1 MNVEFDRPKRV
12 RLVDIAEKVGV
23 SRRAVSAVL
32 LGTGGNRVT
41 VGEQKAKE
49 IQLVAKSMG
58 YQPNLAA
65 RQLVG
70 KRSHTFGLLVAS
82 AGDPLRSF
90 LIQHLDEEAV
100 AHGNR
105 TLIGNTVIA
114 PDRFEKTVQLFT
126 NSGVDGVL
134 CAVHSWLPG
143 DRADLL
149 GQHPCTVFYED
160 PGTPNA
166 CFVTVD
172 RRAAIRKA
180 TSFLI
185 EKGRERIGLALN
197 VKSRKSQKD
206 RLIGYKE
213 ALSQHG
219 HKFTPELVF
228 HASPKHKNAYASHD
242 VDSLKWSFPEEVID
256 DLIEKLIIGQSADA
270 IIAHDD
276 YWAATLIKRLHRRG
290 VRVPDDVAVVGYLNH
305 YLADFTDPAITTIDL
320 NHLSAATEMVSML
333 EKMIR
338 GEELPAD
345 QRQVLIQPQL
355 IERESA

>member
-1 MNVEFDRPKRV
+1 MTVEFGRPKRV

-32 LGTGGNRVT
+32 LGTGGSRVT
-41 VGEQKAKE
+41 VGEEKAKE
-49 IQLVAKSMG
+49 IQRVANSMG

-90 LIQHLDEEAV
+90 LIQYLDEEAA

-114 PDRFEKTVQLFT
+114 PDRFDKNVQLFT

-134 CAVHSWLPG
+134 CAVHNWLPG
-143 DRADLL
+143 DRTALL
-149 GQHPCTVFYED
+149 NQHPCTVFYED
-160 PGTPNA
+160 PGIPNA

-172 RRAAIRKA
+172 RVDAVRQA
-180 TSFLI
+180 TDYLI
-185 EKGRERIGLALN
+185 EQGRERIGLALTM
-197 VKSRKSQKD
+197 KSKKSEKD
-206 RLIGYKE
+206 RLRGFKE
-213 ALSQHG
+213 AQKSGGQTFSPNFL
-219 HKFTPELVF
+219 FY
-228 HASPKHKNAYASHD
+228 ASPKYKDAHAWHD
-242 VDSLKWSFPEEVID
+242 VDTVKWSFPEAVID
-256 DLIEKLIIGQSADA
+256 DLIERLVVGEGADA

-276 YWAATLIKRLHRRG
+276 YWAATLIKRLRYRG

-305 YLADFTDPAITTIDL
+305 YLADFTDPPLTTIDL
-320 NHLSAATEMVSML
+320 DHMTAAKEMVSML
-333 EKMIR
+333 ERMI
-338 GEELPAD
+338 GSEELPAD
-345 QRQVLIQPQL
+345 QRQILIKPRL
-355 IERESA
+355 IVRESA

>member
-1 MNVEFDRPKRV
+1 MSLDYNRPKRV

-32 LGTGGNRVT
+32 LGTGGNRVG
-41 VGEQKAKE
+41 VGDQKAKE
-49 IQLVAKSMG
+49 IRRVAKSMG

-134 CAVHSWLPG
+134 CAVHNWLPG
-143 DRADLL
+143 DRAALL
-149 GQHPCTVFYED
+149 QQHPCTVFYED
-160 PGTPNA
+160 PGIPGA
-166 CFVTVD
+166 AFVTAD
-172 RRAAIRKA
+172 RVSAARQA
-180 TSFLI
+180 TAYLLSQ
-185 EKGRERIGLALN
+185 GRRRIGLALTA
-197 VKSRKSQKD
+197 KSRPSAKE
-206 RLIGYKE
+206 RLQGYKR
-213 ALSQHG
+213 ALRDQDEQFRSD
-219 HKFTPELVF
+219 LLYY
-228 HASPKHKNAYASHD
+228 ASPKYKDPFAWHNAE
-242 VDSLKWSFPEEVID
+242 SLKWSFPEDVID
-256 DLIEKLIIGQSADA
+256 DLIEKLVVGQSADA

-276 YWAATLIKRLHRRG
+276 YWAATLIKLLHRRG

-305 YLADFTDPAITTIDL
+305 YLADFTDPPLTTIDL
-320 NHLSAATEMVSML
+320 SHLAAAAEMVSLL
-333 EKMIR
+333 EKMIS
-338 GEELPAD
+338 GEELSPD
-345 QRQVLIQPQL
+345 QLQVRIEPKLIVRQ
-355 IERESA
+355 SA

>member
-1 MNVEFDRPKRV
+1 MAVEFDRPKRV

-41 VGEQKAKE
+41 VGEEKAKE
-49 IQLVAKSMG
+49 IKRIAQEMG

-114 PDRFEKTVQLFT
+114 PDRFDKNVQLFT

-143 DRADLL
+143 DRTALL
-149 GQHPCTVFYED
+149 KQHPCTVFYED
-160 PGTPNA
+160 PGIPDA

-172 RRAAIRKA
+172 RADAARQA
-180 TSFLI
+180 TDYLI
-185 EKGRERIGLALN
+185 EQGRERIGLALTA
-197 VKSRKSQKD
+197 KSKKSEKD
-206 RLIGYKE
+206 RLRGFKE
-213 ALSQHG
+213 ALKHSG
-219 HKFTPELVF
+219 RKFTSDLLF
-228 HASPKHKNAYASHD
+228 YASPKHKEAHARHD
-242 VDSLKWSFPEEVID
+242 VETLKWDFPEAVID
-256 DLIEKLIIGQSADA
+256 ALIDQVVIGERADA

-276 YWAATLIKRLHRRG
+276 YWASTLIKRLRFRG
-290 VRVPDDVAVVGYLNH
+290 IRVPDDVAIVGYLNH
-305 YLADFTDPAITTIDL
+305 YLADFTDPPLTTIDL
-320 NHLSAATEMVSML
+320 NHRTAATEMVSML
-333 EKMIR
+333 ERMIN
-338 GEELPAD
+338 GEQLAED
-345 QRQVLIQPQL
+345 NRQVLIKPRL
-355 IERESA
+355 IVRESA